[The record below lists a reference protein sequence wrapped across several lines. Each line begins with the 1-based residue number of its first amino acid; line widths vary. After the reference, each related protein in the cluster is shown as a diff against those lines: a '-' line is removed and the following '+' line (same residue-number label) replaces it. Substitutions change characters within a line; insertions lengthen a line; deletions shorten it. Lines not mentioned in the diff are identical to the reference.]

1 MSGRTTRPWRSHS
14 PKASREHGLIDL
26 DDVALRYVAWASS
39 GPKDIGTITRTALRD
54 VRSADD
60 ARRNAQ
66 TLHDRTGKTA
76 GNGTVMRATPIAFGA
91 GTLGEADDAA
101 RLYVALTHADP
112 AAGDASATLCAALR
126 AIAASREPLEAA
138 RETAQEENVR
148 AALDDVGDVSRVAA
162 RAAGS
167 EWGVA
172 WTALAVALHAVTAH
186 DDYSDAVTF
195 AISLGRDTDTN
206 AAVSGAL
213 AGARGGTGSIPS
225 RWLDALR
232 ERDRLERAAL
242 AVAAG
247 GGIDQ

>member
-1 MSGRTTRPWRSHS
+1 M
-14 PKASREHGLIDL
+14 
-26 DDVALRYVAWASS
+26 
-39 GPKDIGTITRTALRD
+39 
-54 VRSADD
+54 
-60 ARRNAQ
+60 
-66 TLHDRTGKTA
+66 
-76 GNGTVMRATPIAFGA
+76 
-91 GTLGEADDAA
+91 
-101 RLYVALTHADP
+101 LTHADP
-112 AAGDASATLCAALR
+112 AAGDASAALCAALR

-162 RAAGS
+162 RAAGP

-195 AISLGRDTDTN
+195 AITSPGHGHQRRRRRR
-206 AAVSGAL
+206 
-213 AGARGGTGSIPS
+213 AGGCTRRHRIDLEPL
-225 RWLDALR
+225 LDALR

-242 AVAAG
+242 AAAAG